1 MFHINGLCYR
11 LDKKTK
17 DLGIAEKS
25 LSIYE
30 TRVSDLSAKYNQA
43 VADRKKAT
51 DEVKDLEKE
60 CEKLRKQVEELRKH
74 LEDETLARI
83 DLENNV
89 QSLREELQFK
99 EQVYNQELTETRTRR
114 QVEIS
119 EIDGRLTEQY
129 EAKLQQSLQE
139 LRDQYEAQMR
149 ANREEIELLYEN
161 KVFQLLHIAGFV
173 ALNV

>member
-1 MFHINGLCYR
+1 
-11 LDKKTK
+11 
-17 DLGIAEKS
+17 
-25 LSIYE
+25 
-30 TRVSDLSAKYNQA
+30 
-43 VADRKKAT
+43 
-51 DEVKDLEKE
+51 
-60 CEKLRKQVEELRKH
+60 
-74 LEDETLARI
+74 
-83 DLENNV
+83 
-89 QSLREELQFK
+89 
-99 EQVYNQELTETRTRR
+99 
-114 QVEIS
+114 VEIS